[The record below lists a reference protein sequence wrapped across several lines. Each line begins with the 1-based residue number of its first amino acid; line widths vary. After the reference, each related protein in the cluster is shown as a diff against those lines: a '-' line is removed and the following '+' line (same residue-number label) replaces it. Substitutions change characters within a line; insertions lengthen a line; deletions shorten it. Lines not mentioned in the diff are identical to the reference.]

1 MSVIQCDLERAN
13 LGHIT
18 PPKQPGMDWI
28 VHTGEKPRVP
38 SNGRQRLEAAIRRNN
53 ELLEVCSSLTEKV
66 LSLVSQLA
74 QANRLAHYDE
84 LTGLPNRRLLLDRF
98 EQATALADRHRQQ
111 LAMLFFDVND
121 FKQVNDKLGHV
132 AGDTLLQQVATR
144 LASSIRRSDTACRYG
159 GDEFVVLLSEIDN
172 REHAIATLK
181 KIRERLA
188 QPYEIDR
195 YSLRLSVSNGLA
207 IYPKDAQSF
216 TDLVRLADRL
226 MFGNKSRRAPEL
238 NIWLHEAGMEA
249 CAKRR

>member
-1 MSVIQCDLERAN
+1 MSVIQRDLGRAN

-18 PPKQPGMDWI
+18 PPKQPGTDWI
-28 VHTGEKPRVP
+28 AHTGEKPRVP
-38 SNGRQRLEAAIRRNN
+38 GNGQQRLEAAIRRNA
-53 ELLEVCSSLTEKV
+53 ELLETCSLLTEKV
-66 LSLVSQLA
+66 SLLVSQLA

-98 EQATALADRHRQQ
+98 NQATALADRHCQQ
-111 LAMLFFDVND
+111 IAMLFFDVNS
-121 FKQVNDKLGHV
+121 FKRVNDQLGHV

-159 GDEFVVLLSEIDN
+159 GDEFVALLSEIHN

-188 QPYEIDR
+188 QPYEIDC
-195 YSLRLSVSNGLA
+195 YSLRLSVSDGLA

-216 TDLVRLADRL
+216 SDLVRLADRL
-226 MFGNKSRRAPEL
+226 MFGNKSGRAPEL
-238 NIWLHEAGMEA
+238 NVWLHDVGMEA